1 MNDGIILHTVD
12 CTGRI
17 DGYSLEVPCG
27 IHEWKEKGYHG
38 SEYEENQETAD
49 NIEVMEKAIAQ
60 IEYW

>member
-1 MNDGIILHTVD
+1 MD